1 MAAVVPEA
9 MAPGKG
15 VGVASAPL
23 KIDVF
28 SDFQCPSCKA
38 SYEETLRPLKNE
50 YVAKGKV
57 YLVHH
62 DFPLQQHA
70 YARQAAAYANAAAR
84 VNKYEEV
91 SRELFRQQGVWSANG
106 QIDSI
111 LAGVLKPDEL
121 KKVRSLLTDPKILAD
136 IEQDIA
142 LGKKRNVSQ
151 TPTMIVSYKG
161 REYPV
166 VGNVPDYGILRKF
179 LDDLLS
185 K

>member
-9 MAPGKG
+9 VAPGKG
-15 VGVASAPL
+15 VGVAGAPM

-38 SYEETLRPLKNE
+38 SYEENLRLLKSD
-50 YVAKGKV
+50 YVAKGKI

-62 DFPLQQHA
+62 DFPLQMHA

-84 VNKYEEV
+84 VNKYEQV
-91 SRELFRQQGVWSANG
+91 SAELFRQQGVWSANG
-106 QIDSI
+106 QIDAV
-111 LAGVLKPDEL
+111 LGGVLKPEEL
-121 KKVRSLLTDPKILAD
+121 KKVRSLLNDPKILAD

-142 LGKKRNVSQ
+142 LGNKHNVRQ

-161 REYPV
+161 REYPIAGKV
-166 VGNVPDYGILRKF
+166 DYGILRKF